1 MNSNLKPLSY
11 SDETDQQVETPGS
24 ESGSE
29 LGSEQGK
36 FTPLSV
42 AGTQAPGKYV
52 IGADTYRAWF
62 SQLSS
67 SLPLTLAEE
76 NTQTLQ
82 NYCRDLQEQLRKMPM
97 PKAIDINLR
106 RELFAL
112 CQRGPVSVR
121 SSATL
126 DDGQGETSTAT
137 QDAYL
142 GVVGVDA
149 VIARIIDC
157 FVSMWDDK
165 AVKLWSDRGIDPANI
180 CMTVTVK

>member
-1 MNSNLKPLSY
+1 MSFL
-11 SDETDQQVETPGS
+11 DEATQQVETAGDKDA
-24 ESGSE
+24 E
-29 LGSEQGK
+29 
-36 FTPLSV
+36 FTTLAV
-42 AGTQAPGKYV
+42 AETKAPTPYV
-52 IGADTYRAWF
+52 IGVETYRAWF

-67 SLPLTLAEE
+67 SLPVTLAVE
-76 NTQTLQ
+76 NTQALESH
-82 NYCRDLQEQLRKMPM
+82 CRDLREQLRKMPM
-97 PKAIDINLR
+97 PKAIDVSLR

-126 DDGQGETSTAT
+126 EDKQGVSSTAT
-137 QDAYL
+137 QDTYL

-165 AVKLWSDRGIDPANI
+165 AVKNRSDRGIDPANI
-180 CMTVTVK
+180 SMTVVVQ

>member
-1 MNSNLKPLSY
+1 M
-11 SDETDQQVETPGS
+11 GS
-24 ESGSE
+24 EDA
-29 LGSEQGK
+29 K

-42 AGTQAPGKYV
+42 ASTHVPSKYV

-67 SLPLTLAEE
+67 SLPLTIAEE
-76 NTQTLQ
+76 STQMLESH
-82 NYCRDLQEQLRKMPM
+82 CRDLQEQLRKMPM
-97 PKAIDINLR
+97 PKAIDSNLR

-121 SSATL
+121 ASATL
-126 DDGQGETSTAT
+126 DDGLGMFSPAT
-137 QDAYL
+137 QDSYL

-165 AVKLWSDRGIDPANI
+165 AVKIWSDRGVDPANI
-180 CMTVTVK
+180 CMTVTVR